1 MAEEQTGQERTEQP
15 TERRLQEARKKGQ
28 VPRSREL
35 NTMLSLLFA
44 SIALLLLG
52 GGISQ
57 NIMRI
62 SADGFSVSRELAFD
76 ASQLPFQFMYM
87 ASQTLLALSPFMAV
101 MLVAALAGPLL
112 MGGWSFSL
120 ETISFK
126 VEKLN
131 PIKGLARIFSLKG
144 LVELVKALAKFVLLL
159 GAAILVFFAI
169 DQQLL
174 SLTSMS
180 PKAAG
185 VEAVTVLVQVL
196 LILSA
201 TTILIVALDV
211 PFELWNH
218 QKQLRM
224 TKQEVKDEMKE
235 TDGNPQVKQRIRTV
249 QRQLAES
256 RMMED
261 VKTADVVITNP
272 THYAVALQYL
282 DRPGSAPRL
291 VAKGKDLTALRIRSI
306 ATEHDIPLF
315 EAPPLARAL
324 YRSTEIGHE
333 IPHILY
339 MAVARVLAYVFQ
351 LKNAGPTDYVPKP
364 SDLDIPPEAL
374 GPEAETEATVEVDQ
388 NGN

>member
-1 MAEEQTGQERTEQP
+1 M
-15 TERRLQEARKKGQ
+15 
-28 VPRSREL
+28 
-35 NTMLSLLFA
+35 
-44 SIALLLLG
+44 
-52 GGISQ
+52 
-57 NIMRI
+57 
-62 SADGFSVSRELAFD
+62 
-76 ASQLPFQFMYM
+76 
-87 ASQTLLALSPFMAV
+87 
-101 MLVAALAGPLL
+101 
-112 MGGWSFSL
+112 
-120 ETISFK
+120 
-126 VEKLN
+126 
-131 PIKGLARIFSLKG
+131 
-144 LVELVKALAKFVLLL
+144 
-159 GAAILVFFAI
+159 FFTI

-174 SLTSMS
+174 SLTSMT

-185 VEAVTVLVQVL
+185 LEAVTVLVRVL

-282 DRPGSAPRL
+282 DRPGSAPRV

-333 IPHILY
+333 IPHVLY

-364 SDLDIPPEAL
+364 ADLDIPSEAL
-374 GPEAETEATVEVDQ
+374 GDEAESEVDH

>member
-35 NTMLSLLFA
+35 NTMLSLILA
-44 SIALLLLG
+44 SIALLVLG
-52 GGISQ
+52 GGISR
-57 NIMRI
+57 NIMQI
-62 SADGFSVSRELAFD
+62 SVEGFSISRELAFD
-76 ASQLPFQFMYM
+76 ANQLPFQFMYM

-101 MLVAALAGPLL
+101 MLVAALAGPLM

-126 VEKLN
+126 LEKLN

-144 LVELVKALAKFVLLL
+144 LVELVKALAKFVLLI
-159 GAAILVFFAI
+159 GAAILVFFTI

-185 VEAVTVLVQVL
+185 IEAVSVLVQVL

-224 TKQEVKDEMKE
+224 TKQEIKDEMKE
-235 TDGNPQVKQRIRTV
+235 TDGNPQVKQRIRTM

-333 IPHILY
+333 IPHVLY

-364 SDLDIPPEAL
+364 DDLDIPLEVL
-374 GPEAETEATVEVDQ
+374 GDEAELDAEEDQ
-388 NGN
+388 NGS

>member
-1 MAEEQTGQERTEQP
+1 
-15 TERRLQEARKKGQ
+15 
-28 VPRSREL
+28 
-35 NTMLSLLFA
+35 MLSLILA
-44 SIALLLLG
+44 SIALLVLG
-52 GGISQ
+52 GGIAQ
-57 NIMRI
+57 NIMQVSI
-62 SADGFSVSRELAFD
+62 EGFSVPRALVFD
-76 ASQLPFQFMYM
+76 TSQLPYQFMYM
-87 ASQTLLALSPFMAV
+87 TSQALLALAPFLAV
-101 MLVAALAGPLL
+101 MLISVFAGPLM

-126 VEKLN
+126 FEKLD

-144 LVELVKALAKFVLLL
+144 LVELAKALAKFLLLL
-159 GAAILVFFAI
+159 GAAILIFFSI

-174 SLTSMS
+174 SLASMN
-180 PKAAG
+180 PMAAG
-185 VEAVTVLVQVL
+185 VEAVTVIAQVL

-224 TKQEVKDEMKE
+224 TKQEIKDEMKE

-272 THYAVALQYL
+272 THFAVALQYL
-282 DRPGSAPRL
+282 DRPGSAPKV
-291 VAKGKDLTALRIRSI
+291 VAKGKDLTALRIR
-306 ATEHDIPLF
+306 AVAAEHDVPLF

-333 IPHILY
+333 IPHVLY

-351 LKNAGPTDYVPKP
+351 LKSAGPTDYVPKP
-364 SDLDIPPEAL
+364 ADLDIPAEEWAEAS
-374 GPEAETEATVEVDQ
+374 EVDRD
-388 NGN
+388 GD

>member
-1 MAEEQTGQERTEQP
+1 VAEEQTGQERTEEP

-28 VPRSREL
+28 VPRSKEL
-35 NTMLSLLFA
+35 NTMLSLLLA
-44 SIALLLLG
+44 SISLLVFG
-52 GGISQ
+52 GHISQ
-57 NIMRI
+57 NLMQI
-62 SADGFSVSRELAFD
+62 SVEGFSVPRELAFD
-76 ASQLPFQFMYM
+76 TEQLPFQFMYM
-87 ASQTLLALSPFMAV
+87 VSHALLALSPFMAI
-101 MLVAALAGPLL
+101 MLVSVFAGPLL

-126 VEKLN
+126 LEKLD

-159 GAAILVFFAI
+159 GAAILVFFSI

-174 SLTSMS
+174 SLASMT

-185 VEAVTVLVQVL
+185 LEAVTILVQVL

-218 QKQLRM
+218 SKQLRM
-224 TKQEVKDEMKE
+224 TKQEIKDEMKE
-235 TDGNPQVKQRIRTV
+235 TDGNPQVKQRIRTL

-256 RMMED
+256 RMMDD
-261 VKTADVVITNP
+261 VRTADVVITNP

-282 DRPGSAPRL
+282 DRPGSAPKV

-306 ATEHDIPLF
+306 AADCDIPIF

-324 YRSTEIGHE
+324 YRSTEIGYE
-333 IPHILY
+333 IPHVLY

-351 LKNAGPTDYVPKP
+351 LKSATPTDYVPKP
-364 SDLDIPPEAL
+364 TDFDIPVEAL
-374 GPEAETEATVEVDQ
+374 GENDEGEVGRD
-388 NGN
+388 GN

>member
-28 VPRSREL
+28 VPRSKEL
-35 NTMLSLLFA
+35 NTMLSLLLA
-44 SIALLLLG
+44 SISLLVFG
-52 GGISQ
+52 GHISHNLMQ
-57 NIMRI
+57 I
-62 SADGFSVSRELAFD
+62 SVEGFSVPRELAFD
-76 ASQLPFQFMYM
+76 TAQLPFQFMYM
-87 ASQTLLALSPFMAV
+87 ASQAILALSPFMAI
-101 MLVAALAGPLL
+101 MLVSVFAGPLL

-126 VEKLN
+126 LEKLD

-159 GAAILVFFAI
+159 GAAILVFFSI

-174 SLTSMS
+174 SLASMT

-185 VEAVTVLVQVL
+185 LEAATILVQVL

-218 QKQLRM
+218 SKQLRM
-224 TKQEVKDEMKE
+224 TKQEIKDEMKE
-235 TDGNPQVKQRIRTV
+235 TDGNPQVKQRIRTL

-282 DRPGSAPRL
+282 DRPGSAPKVL
-291 VAKGKDLTALRIRSI
+291 AKGKDLTALRIRSI
-306 ATEHDIPLF
+306 AADCDIPIF

-324 YRSTEIGHE
+324 YRSTEIGYE
-333 IPHILY
+333 IPHVLY

-351 LKNAGPTDYVPKP
+351 LKNATPTDYVPKP
-364 SDLDIPPEAL
+364 TDFDIPVEAL
-374 GPEAETEATVEVDQ
+374 GEHDEDEVDRD
-388 NGN
+388 GN

>member
-35 NTMLSLLFA
+35 NTMLSLMLA
-44 SIALLLLG
+44 AIALLVLG
-52 GGISQ
+52 GNISR
-57 NIMRI
+57 NIMNI
-62 SADGFSVSRELAFD
+62 SVEGFSVSRELIFD
-76 ASQLPFQFMYM
+76 PSQLPYQFMHM
-87 ASQTLLALSPFMAV
+87 ASQALLALLPFMAV
-101 MLVAALAGPLL
+101 MLVGGFAGPLML
-112 MGGWSFSL
+112 GGWSFSL
-120 ETISFK
+120 ETIAFK
-126 VEKLN
+126 SEKLN

-144 LVELVKALAKFVLLL
+144 LVELAKALAKFLLLL
-159 GAAILVFFAI
+159 GAAILIFFSI

-174 SLTSMS
+174 SLASMN

-218 QKQLRM
+218 SKQLRM
-224 TKQEVKDEMKE
+224 TKQEVRDEMKE
-235 TDGNPQVKQRIRTV
+235 TDGNPQVKQRIRTM

-333 IPHILY
+333 IPHVLY

-364 SDLDIPPEAL
+364 DDLDIPLEAL
-374 GPEAETEATVEVDQ
+374 GDEAEVDAEEDQ
-388 NGN
+388 NGS

>member
-1 MAEEQTGQERTEQP
+1 VAEEQTGQERTEQP

-28 VPRSREL
+28 VPRSKEL
-35 NTMLSLLFA
+35 NTMLSLLLA
-44 SIALLLLG
+44 SISLLVFG
-52 GGISQ
+52 GYISQ
-57 NIMRI
+57 NLMQI
-62 SADGFSVSRELAFD
+62 SVEGFSIPRELAFD
-76 ASQLPFQFMYM
+76 TAQLPFQFMYM
-87 ASQTLLALSPFMAV
+87 ASQALLALSPFMAI
-101 MLVAALAGPLL
+101 MLVSVFAGPLL

-126 VEKLN
+126 LEKLD
-131 PIKGLARIFSLKG
+131 PIKGLARIFSLKS
-144 LVELVKALAKFVLLL
+144 LVELAKALAKFVLLL
-159 GAAILVFFAI
+159 GAAILVFFSI

-174 SLTSMS
+174 SLSSMT

-185 VEAVTVLVQVL
+185 LEAATILVQVL

-218 QKQLRM
+218 SKQLRM
-224 TKQEVKDEMKE
+224 TKQEIRDEMKE
-235 TDGNPQVKQRIRTV
+235 TDGNPQVKQRIRTL
-249 QRQLAES
+249 QRQLAEG

-282 DRPGSAPRL
+282 DRPGSAPKV
-291 VAKGKDLTALRIRSI
+291 VAKGKDLTALRIRAI
-306 ATEHDIPLF
+306 ATDCDIPIF

-324 YRSTEIGHE
+324 YRSTEIGYE
-333 IPHILY
+333 IPHVLF

-351 LKNAGPTDYVPKP
+351 LKSATPTDYVPKP
-364 SDLDIPPEAL
+364 TDFDIPVEAL
-374 GPEAETEATVEVDQ
+374 GENDEGEVDRD
-388 NGN
+388 GN

>member
-28 VPRSREL
+28 VPRSKEL
-35 NTMLSLLFA
+35 NTMLSLLLA
-44 SIALLLLG
+44 AISLLVFG
-52 GGISQ
+52 GYISQ
-57 NIMRI
+57 NLMQI
-62 SADGFSVSRELAFD
+62 SVEGFSIPRELAFD
-76 ASQLPFQFMYM
+76 TAQLPFQFMYM
-87 ASQTLLALSPFMAV
+87 ASQALLALSPFMAI
-101 MLVAALAGPLL
+101 MLISVFAGPLL

-126 VEKLN
+126 LEKLD
-131 PIKGLARIFSLKG
+131 PIKGLARIFSLKS
-144 LVELVKALAKFVLLL
+144 LVELAKALAKFVLLL
-159 GAAILVFFAI
+159 GAAILVFFSI

-174 SLTSMS
+174 SLSSMT

-185 VEAVTVLVQVL
+185 LEAATILVQVL

-201 TTILIVALDV
+201 TMILIVALDV

-218 QKQLRM
+218 SKQLRM
-224 TKQEVKDEMKE
+224 TKQEIRDEMKE
-235 TDGNPQVKQRIRTV
+235 TDGNPQVKQRIRTL
-249 QRQLAES
+249 QRQLAEG
-256 RMMED
+256 RMMDD

-282 DRPGSAPRL
+282 DRPGSAPKV

-306 ATEHDIPLF
+306 ATDCDIPIF

-324 YRSTEIGHE
+324 YRSTEIGYE
-333 IPHILY
+333 IPHVLY

-351 LKNAGPTDYVPKP
+351 LKSATPTDYVPKP
-364 SDLDIPPEAL
+364 TDFDIPVEAL
-374 GPEAETEATVEVDQ
+374 GENDEGEVDRD
-388 NGN
+388 GN

>member
-28 VPRSREL
+28 VPRSKEL
-35 NTMLSLLFA
+35 NTMLSLLLA
-44 SIALLLLG
+44 SISLLIFG
-52 GGISQ
+52 GHISQ
-57 NIMRI
+57 NLMQI
-62 SADGFSVSRELAFD
+62 SVEGFSIPRELAFD
-76 ASQLPFQFMYM
+76 TAQLPFQFMYM
-87 ASQTLLALSPFMAV
+87 VSQALLALSPFMAI
-101 MLVAALAGPLL
+101 MLVAVFAGPLL

-126 VEKLN
+126 LEKLD
-131 PIKGLARIFSLKG
+131 PVKGLARIFSLKS
-144 LVELVKALAKFVLLL
+144 LVELAKALAKFVLLL
-159 GAAILVFFAI
+159 GAAILVFFTI

-174 SLTSMS
+174 SLSSMT

-185 VEAVTVLVQVL
+185 LEAVTILVQVL

-218 QKQLRM
+218 SKQLRM
-224 TKQEVKDEMKE
+224 TKQEIKDEMKE
-235 TDGNPQVKQRIRTV
+235 TDGNPQVKQRIRTL

-282 DRPGSAPRL
+282 DRPGSAPKVL
-291 VAKGKDLTALRIRSI
+291 AKGKDLTALRIRSI
-306 ATEHDIPLF
+306 ATDCDIPIF

-324 YRSTEIGHE
+324 YRSTEIGYE
-333 IPHILY
+333 IPHVLY

-351 LKNAGPTDYVPKP
+351 LKNATPTDYVPKP
-364 SDLDIPPEAL
+364 TDFDIPVEAL
-374 GPEAETEATVEVDQ
+374 GEHDEDEVDRD
-388 NGN
+388 GN

>member
-1 MAEEQTGQERTEQP
+1 VAEEQTGQERTEQP

-28 VPRSREL
+28 VPRSKEL

-57 NIMRI
+57 SIMRI

-224 TKQEVKDEMKE
+224 TKQEIRDEMKE

-282 DRPGSAPRL
+282 DRPGSAPRV

-351 LKNAGPTDYVPKP
+351 LKNAAPTDYVPKP
-364 SDLDIPPEAL
+364 DDFDIPVEAL
-374 GPEAETEATVEVDQ
+374 GEETEVDQ
-388 NGN
+388 NGD

>member
-28 VPRSREL
+28 VPRSKEL
-35 NTMLSLLFA
+35 NTMLSLLLA
-44 SIALLLLG
+44 SISLLVFG
-52 GGISQ
+52 GYISQ
-57 NIMRI
+57 NLMQI
-62 SADGFSVSRELAFD
+62 SVEGFSIPRELAFD
-76 ASQLPFQFMYM
+76 TAQLPFQFMYM
-87 ASQTLLALSPFMAV
+87 ASQALLALSPFMAI
-101 MLVAALAGPLL
+101 MLVSVFAGPLL

-126 VEKLN
+126 LEKLD
-131 PIKGLARIFSLKG
+131 PIKGLARIFSLKS
-144 LVELVKALAKFVLLL
+144 LVELAKALAKFVLLL
-159 GAAILVFFAI
+159 GAAILVFFSI

-174 SLTSMS
+174 SLSSMT

-185 VEAVTVLVQVL
+185 LEAATILVQVL

-201 TTILIVALDV
+201 TMILIVALDV

-218 QKQLRM
+218 SKQLRM
-224 TKQEVKDEMKE
+224 TKQEIRDEMKE
-235 TDGNPQVKQRIRTV
+235 TDGNPQVKQRIRTL
-249 QRQLAES
+249 QRQLAEG

-282 DRPGSAPRL
+282 DRPGSAPKV

-306 ATEHDIPLF
+306 AADCDIPIF

-324 YRSTEIGHE
+324 YRSTEIGYE
-333 IPHILY
+333 IPHVLY

-351 LKNAGPTDYVPKP
+351 LKSATPTDYVPKP
-364 SDLDIPPEAL
+364 TDFDIPVEAL
-374 GPEAETEATVEVDQ
+374 GENDEGEVGRD
-388 NGN
+388 GN

>member
-1 MAEEQTGQERTEQP
+1 VAEEQTGQERTEQP

-28 VPRSREL
+28 VPRSKEL
-35 NTMLSLLFA
+35 NTMLSLLLA
-44 SIALLLLG
+44 SISLLAFG
-52 GGISQ
+52 GYISQ
-57 NIMRI
+57 NLMQI
-62 SADGFSVSRELAFD
+62 SVEGFSIPRELAFD
-76 ASQLPFQFMYM
+76 TAQLPFQFMYM
-87 ASQTLLALSPFMAV
+87 VSQALLALSPFMAI
-101 MLVAALAGPLL
+101 MLVSVFAGPLL

-126 VEKLN
+126 LEKLD
-131 PIKGLARIFSLKG
+131 PIKGLARIFSLKS
-144 LVELVKALAKFVLLL
+144 LVELAKALAKFVLLL
-159 GAAILVFFAI
+159 GAAILVFFSI

-174 SLTSMS
+174 SLSSMT

-185 VEAVTVLVQVL
+185 LEAATILVQVL

-201 TTILIVALDV
+201 TMILIVALDV

-218 QKQLRM
+218 SKQLRM
-224 TKQEVKDEMKE
+224 TKQEIRDEMKE
-235 TDGNPQVKQRIRTV
+235 TDGNPQVKQRIRTL
-249 QRQLAES
+249 QRQLAEG

-282 DRPGSAPRL
+282 DRPGSAPKV

-306 ATEHDIPLF
+306 AADCDIPIF

-324 YRSTEIGHE
+324 YRSTEIGYE
-333 IPHILY
+333 IPHVLY

-351 LKNAGPTDYVPKP
+351 LKSATPIDYVPKP
-364 SDLDIPPEAL
+364 TDFDIPVEAQ
-374 GPEAETEATVEVDQ
+374 GENDEDEVGRD
-388 NGN
+388 GN

>member
-1 MAEEQTGQERTEQP
+1 
-15 TERRLQEARKKGQ
+15 
-28 VPRSREL
+28 
-35 NTMLSLLFA
+35 MLSLILA
-44 SIALLLLG
+44 SIALLVLG
-52 GGISQ
+52 GGISR
-57 NIMRI
+57 NIMQI
-62 SADGFSVSRELAFD
+62 SVEGFSISRELAFD

-101 MLVAALAGPLL
+101 MLVAALAGPLM

-126 VEKLN
+126 LEKLN

-159 GAAILVFFAI
+159 GAAILVFFTI

-185 VEAVTVLVQVL
+185 IEAVTVLVQVL

-235 TDGNPQVKQRIRTV
+235 TDGNPQVKQRIRTM
-249 QRQLAES
+249 QRRLAES

-306 ATEHDIPLF
+306 AKEHDIPLF

-333 IPHILY
+333 IPHVLY

-364 SDLDIPPEAL
+364 DHLDIPLEAL
-374 GPEAETEATVEVDQ
+374 GDEAEVDAKEDQ
-388 NGN
+388 NGS

>member
-35 NTMLSLLFA
+35 NTMLSLILA
-44 SIALLLLG
+44 SIALLVLG
-52 GGISQ
+52 GGISR
-57 NIMRI
+57 NIMQI
-62 SADGFSVSRELAFD
+62 SVEGFSISRELAFD

-87 ASQTLLALSPFMAV
+87 ASQTLLALLPFMAV
-101 MLVAALAGPLL
+101 MLVAALAGPLV

-126 VEKLN
+126 LEKLN

-144 LVELVKALAKFVLLL
+144 LVELVKALAKFVLLI
-159 GAAILVFFAI
+159 GAAILVFFTI

-185 VEAVTVLVQVL
+185 IEAVSVLVQVL

-224 TKQEVKDEMKE
+224 TKQEIKDEMKE
-235 TDGNPQVKQRIRTV
+235 TDGNPQVKQRIRTM

-306 ATEHDIPLF
+306 AAEHDIPLF

-333 IPHILY
+333 IPHVLY

-364 SDLDIPPEAL
+364 DDLDIPLEAL
-374 GPEAETEATVEVDQ
+374 GDEAEVDAEEDQ
-388 NGN
+388 NGS

>member
-28 VPRSREL
+28 VPRSKEL
-35 NTMLSLLFA
+35 NTMLSLLLA
-44 SIALLLLG
+44 SISLLVFG
-52 GGISQ
+52 GHISQ
-57 NIMRI
+57 NLMQI
-62 SADGFSVSRELAFD
+62 SVEGFSIPRELAFD
-76 ASQLPFQFMYM
+76 AAQLPFQFMYM
-87 ASQTLLALSPFMAV
+87 VSNALLALLPFMAI
-101 MLVAALAGPLL
+101 MLVSVFAGPLL

-126 VEKLN
+126 LEKLD

-159 GAAILVFFAI
+159 GAAILIFSSI

-174 SLTSMS
+174 SLASMT

-185 VEAVTVLVQVL
+185 LEAATILVQVL
-196 LILSA
+196 LILSV

-218 QKQLRM
+218 SKQLRM

-235 TDGNPQVKQRIRTV
+235 TDGNPQVKQRIRTL
-249 QRQLAES
+249 QRQLAEG
-256 RMMED
+256 RMMDD

-282 DRPGSAPRL
+282 DRPGSAPKV

-306 ATEHDIPLF
+306 AADCDIPIF

-324 YRSTEIGHE
+324 YRSTEIGYE
-333 IPHILY
+333 IPHVLY
-339 MAVARVLAYVFQ
+339 MAVARVLAYVLQ
-351 LKNAGPTDYVPKP
+351 LKNATPTDYVPKP
-364 SDLDIPPEAL
+364 TDFDIPVEAL
-374 GPEAETEATVEVDQ
+374 GENDEDEVGRD
-388 NGN
+388 GN

>member
-28 VPRSREL
+28 VPRSKEL

-57 NIMRI
+57 SIMRI

-185 VEAVTVLVQVL
+185 IEAVTVLVQVL

-224 TKQEVKDEMKE
+224 TKQEIRDEMKE

-282 DRPGSAPRL
+282 DRPGSAPRV

-351 LKNAGPTDYVPKP
+351 LKNAAPTDYVPKP
-364 SDLDIPPEAL
+364 DDFDIPVEAL
-374 GPEAETEATVEVDQ
+374 GEETEVDQ
-388 NGN
+388 NGD

>member
-28 VPRSREL
+28 VPRSKEL
-35 NTMLSLLFA
+35 NTMLSLILA
-44 SIALLLLG
+44 SIALLVLG

-57 NIMRI
+57 NIMQV
-62 SADGFSVSRELAFD
+62 SVEGFSVPRELVFD
-76 ASQLPFQFMYM
+76 ASQLPYQFMYM
-87 ASQTLLALSPFMAV
+87 VSQVLLALAPFLAV
-101 MLVAALAGPLL
+101 MLVSVFAGPLI

-120 ETISFK
+120 DTISFK
-126 VEKLN
+126 FEKLN

-144 LVELVKALAKFVLLL
+144 LVELAKALAKFLLLL
-159 GAAILVFFAI
+159 GAALLIFFSI

-174 SLTSMS
+174 SLSSMN

-185 VEAVTVLVQVL
+185 VEAVTVLIQVL

-261 VKTADVVITNP
+261 VKTADVVVTNP

-282 DRPGSAPRL
+282 DRPGSAPRV
-291 VAKGKDLTALRIRSI
+291 VAKGKDLTALRIRAI
-306 ATEHDIPLF
+306 AKEQDIALF

-324 YRSTEIGHE
+324 YRSTEVGHE
-333 IPHILY
+333 IPHVLY

-364 SDLDIPPEAL
+364 DDLEIPLEAL
-374 GPEAETEATVEVDQ
+374 GDEADLDAEEDQ

>member
-35 NTMLSLLFA
+35 NTMLSLMLA
-44 SIALLLLG
+44 AIALLVLG
-52 GGISQ
+52 GNISR
-57 NIMRI
+57 NIMNI
-62 SADGFSVSRELAFD
+62 SVEGFSVSRELIFD
-76 ASQLPFQFMYM
+76 PSQLPYQFMHM
-87 ASQTLLALSPFMAV
+87 ASQALLALLPFLAV
-101 MLVAALAGPLL
+101 MLVAVFAGPLM

-120 ETISFK
+120 ETIAFK
-126 VEKLN
+126 SEKLN

-144 LVELVKALAKFVLLL
+144 LVELAKALAKFLLLL
-159 GAAILVFFAI
+159 GAAILIFFSI

-174 SLTSMS
+174 SLASMN

-218 QKQLRM
+218 SKQLRM
-224 TKQEVKDEMKE
+224 TKQEVRDEMKE
-235 TDGNPQVKQRIRTV
+235 TDGNPQVKQRIRTM

-291 VAKGKDLTALRIRSI
+291 VAKGKDLTALRIRAI

-333 IPHILY
+333 IPHVLY

-364 SDLDIPPEAL
+364 DDLDIPLEVL
-374 GPEAETEATVEVDQ
+374 GDEAELDAEEDQ
-388 NGN
+388 NGS

>member
-1 MAEEQTGQERTEQP
+1 MPEEQTGQERTEQP

-35 NTMLSLLFA
+35 NTMLSLILA
-44 SIALLLLG
+44 SIALLVLG
-52 GGISQ
+52 GGISR
-57 NIMRI
+57 NIMQI
-62 SADGFSVSRELAFD
+62 SVEGFSISRELAFD

-101 MLVAALAGPLL
+101 MLVAALAGPLM

-126 VEKLN
+126 LEKLN

-144 LVELVKALAKFVLLL
+144 LVELVKALAKFVLLI
-159 GAAILVFFAI
+159 GAAILVFFTI

-185 VEAVTVLVQVL
+185 IEAVSVLVQVL

-224 TKQEVKDEMKE
+224 TKQEIKDEMKE
-235 TDGNPQVKQRIRTV
+235 TDGNPQVKQRIRTM

-333 IPHILY
+333 IPHVLY

-364 SDLDIPPEAL
+364 DDLDIPLEAL
-374 GPEAETEATVEVDQ
+374 GDEAEVDAEEDQ
-388 NGN
+388 NGS

>member
-1 MAEEQTGQERTEQP
+1 
-15 TERRLQEARKKGQ
+15 
-28 VPRSREL
+28 
-35 NTMLSLLFA
+35 MLSLILA
-44 SIALLLLG
+44 SIALLVLG
-52 GGISQ
+52 GGISR
-57 NIMRI
+57 NIMQI
-62 SADGFSVSRELAFD
+62 SVEGFSISRELAFD
-76 ASQLPFQFMYM
+76 ANQLPFQFMYM

-101 MLVAALAGPLL
+101 MLVAALAGPLM

-126 VEKLN
+126 LEKLN

-144 LVELVKALAKFVLLL
+144 LVELVKALAKFVLLI
-159 GAAILVFFAI
+159 GAAILVFFTI

-185 VEAVTVLVQVL
+185 IEAVSVLVQVL

-224 TKQEVKDEMKE
+224 TKQEIKDEMKE
-235 TDGNPQVKQRIRTV
+235 TDGNPQVKQRIRTM

-333 IPHILY
+333 IPHVLY

-364 SDLDIPPEAL
+364 DDLDIPLEAL
-374 GPEAETEATVEVDQ
+374 GDEAEVDAEEDQ
-388 NGN
+388 NGS

>member
-1 MAEEQTGQERTEQP
+1 VAEEQTGQERTEQP

-28 VPRSREL
+28 VPRSKEL
-35 NTMLSLLFA
+35 NTMLSLLLA
-44 SIALLLLG
+44 SISLLVFG
-52 GGISQ
+52 GHISHNLMQ
-57 NIMRI
+57 I
-62 SADGFSVSRELAFD
+62 SVEGFSVPRELAFD
-76 ASQLPFQFMYM
+76 TAQLPFQFMYM
-87 ASQTLLALSPFMAV
+87 ASQAILALSPFMAI
-101 MLVAALAGPLL
+101 MLVSVFAGPLL

-126 VEKLN
+126 LEKLD

-159 GAAILVFFAI
+159 GAAILVFFSI

-174 SLTSMS
+174 SLASMT

-185 VEAVTVLVQVL
+185 LEAATILVQVL

-218 QKQLRM
+218 SKQLRM
-224 TKQEVKDEMKE
+224 TKQEIKDEMKE
-235 TDGNPQVKQRIRTV
+235 TDGNPQVKQRIRTL

-282 DRPGSAPRL
+282 DRPGSAPKVL
-291 VAKGKDLTALRIRSI
+291 AKGKDLTALRIRSI
-306 ATEHDIPLF
+306 AADCDIPIF

-324 YRSTEIGHE
+324 YRSTEIGYE
-333 IPHILY
+333 IPHVLY

-351 LKNAGPTDYVPKP
+351 LKNATPTDYVPKP
-364 SDLDIPPEAL
+364 TDFDIPVEAL
-374 GPEAETEATVEVDQ
+374 GEHDEDEVDRD
-388 NGN
+388 GN

>member
-35 NTMLSLLFA
+35 NTMLSLILA
-44 SIALLLLG
+44 SIALMVLG
-52 GGISQ
+52 GNISQ
-57 NIMRI
+57 SIMQI
-62 SADGFSVSRELAFD
+62 SVEGFSVSRELAFD

-101 MLVAALAGPLL
+101 MLVAALAGPLM

-126 VEKLN
+126 FEKLN

-159 GAAILVFFAI
+159 GAAILVFFTI

-174 SLTSMS
+174 SLTSMT

-185 VEAVTVLVQVL
+185 LEAVTVLVRVL

-282 DRPGSAPRL
+282 DRPGSAPRV

-333 IPHILY
+333 IPHVLY

-364 SDLDIPPEAL
+364 ADLDIPLEAL
-374 GPEAETEATVEVDQ
+374 GDEAESEVDR

>member
-1 MAEEQTGQERTEQP
+1 MAEEQIGQERTEQP

-35 NTMLSLLFA
+35 NTMLSLMLA
-44 SIALLLLG
+44 AIALLVLG
-52 GGISQ
+52 GNISR
-57 NIMRI
+57 NIMNI
-62 SADGFSVSRELAFD
+62 SVEGFSVSRELIFD
-76 ASQLPFQFMYM
+76 PSQLPYQFMHM
-87 ASQTLLALSPFMAV
+87 ASQALLALLPFMAV
-101 MLVAALAGPLL
+101 MLVGVFAGPLM

-120 ETISFK
+120 ETIAFK
-126 VEKLN
+126 SEKLN

-144 LVELVKALAKFVLLL
+144 LVELAKALAKFLLLL
-159 GAAILVFFAI
+159 GAAILIFFSI

-174 SLTSMS
+174 SLASMN

-218 QKQLRM
+218 SKQLRM
-224 TKQEVKDEMKE
+224 TKQEVRDEMKE
-235 TDGNPQVKQRIRTV
+235 TDGNPQVKQRIRTM
-249 QRQLAES
+249 QRQLAEG

-291 VAKGKDLTALRIRSI
+291 VAKGKDLTALRIRAI

-333 IPHILY
+333 IPHVLY

-364 SDLDIPPEAL
+364 DDLDIPLEVL
-374 GPEAETEATVEVDQ
+374 GDEAELDAEEDQ
-388 NGN
+388 NGS

>member
-28 VPRSREL
+28 VPRSKEL
-35 NTMLSLLFA
+35 NTMLSLILA
-44 SIALLLLG
+44 SIALLVLG
-52 GGISQ
+52 GGIAQ
-57 NIMRI
+57 NIMQI
-62 SADGFSVSRELAFD
+62 SIEGFSVPRALVFD
-76 ASQLPFQFMYM
+76 TSQLPYQFMYM
-87 ASQTLLALSPFMAV
+87 TSQALLALAPFLAV
-101 MLVAALAGPLL
+101 MLISVFAGPLI

-126 VEKLN
+126 FEKLN

-144 LVELVKALAKFVLLL
+144 LVELAKALAKFLLLL
-159 GAAILVFFAI
+159 GAAILIFFSI

-174 SLTSMS
+174 SLASMN
-180 PKAAG
+180 PMKAG
-185 VEAVTVLVQVL
+185 VEAVSVLVQVL

-224 TKQEVKDEMKE
+224 TKQEIKDEMKE

-272 THYAVALQYL
+272 THFAVALQYL
-282 DRPGSAPRL
+282 DRPGSAPKV
-291 VAKGKDLTALRIRSI
+291 VAKGKDLTALRIR
-306 ATEHDIPLF
+306 AVAAEHDVPLF

-333 IPHILY
+333 IPHVLY

-351 LKNAGPTDYVPKP
+351 LKSAGPTDYVPKP
-364 SDLDIPPEAL
+364 ADLDIPAEEWAEAS
-374 GPEAETEATVEVDQ
+374 EVDRD
-388 NGN
+388 GD

>member
-1 MAEEQTGQERTEQP
+1 VAEEQTGQERTEEP

-28 VPRSREL
+28 VPRSKEL
-35 NTMLSLLFA
+35 NTMLSLLLA
-44 SIALLLLG
+44 SIALLVFG
-52 GGISQ
+52 GYISQ
-57 NIMRI
+57 NLMQI
-62 SADGFSVSRELAFD
+62 SVEGFSIPRELAFD
-76 ASQLPFQFMYM
+76 TAQLPFQFMYM
-87 ASQTLLALSPFMAV
+87 ASQALLALSPFMAI
-101 MLVAALAGPLL
+101 MLVSVFAGPLL

-120 ETISFK
+120 EAISFK
-126 VEKLN
+126 LEKLD
-131 PIKGLARIFSLKG
+131 PIKGLARIVSLKS
-144 LVELVKALAKFVLLL
+144 LVELTKALAKFVLLL
-159 GAAILVFFAI
+159 GAAILVFFSI

-174 SLTSMS
+174 SLSSMT

-185 VEAVTVLVQVL
+185 LEAATILVQVL

-218 QKQLRM
+218 SKQLRM
-224 TKQEVKDEMKE
+224 TKQEIKDEMKE
-235 TDGNPQVKQRIRTV
+235 TDGNPQVKQRIRTL

-282 DRPGSAPRL
+282 DRPGSAPKVL
-291 VAKGKDLTALRIRSI
+291 AKGKDLTALRIRSI
-306 ATEHDIPLF
+306 AADCDIPIF

-324 YRSTEIGHE
+324 YRSTEIGYE
-333 IPHILY
+333 IPHVLY

-351 LKNAGPTDYVPKP
+351 LKNATPTDYVPKP
-364 SDLDIPPEAL
+364 TDFDIP
-374 GPEAETEATVEVDQ
+374 VEVLGENDEDEVDRD
-388 NGN
+388 GN

>member
-1 MAEEQTGQERTEQP
+1 
-15 TERRLQEARKKGQ
+15 
-28 VPRSREL
+28 
-35 NTMLSLLFA
+35 MLSLILA
-44 SIALLLLG
+44 SIALLVLG
-52 GGISQ
+52 GGISR
-57 NIMRI
+57 NIMQI
-62 SADGFSVSRELAFD
+62 SVEGFSISRELAFD
-76 ASQLPFQFMYM
+76 ANQLPFQFMYM

-101 MLVAALAGPLL
+101 MLVAALAGPLM

-126 VEKLN
+126 LEKLN

-144 LVELVKALAKFVLLL
+144 LVELVKALAKFVLLI
-159 GAAILVFFAI
+159 GAAILVFFTI

-185 VEAVTVLVQVL
+185 IEAVSVLVQVL

-224 TKQEVKDEMKE
+224 TKQEIKDEMKE
-235 TDGNPQVKQRIRTV
+235 TDGNPQVKQRIRTM

-282 DRPGSAPRL
+282 DRPGSAPRM

-333 IPHILY
+333 IPHVLY

-364 SDLDIPPEAL
+364 DDLDIPLEAL
-374 GPEAETEATVEVDQ
+374 GDEAEVDAEEDQ
-388 NGN
+388 NGS

>member
-57 NIMRI
+57 SIMRI

-224 TKQEVKDEMKE
+224 TKQEIRDEMKE

-282 DRPGSAPRL
+282 DRPGSAPRV

-351 LKNAGPTDYVPKP
+351 LKNAAPTDYVPKP
-364 SDLDIPPEAL
+364 DDFDIPVEAL
-374 GPEAETEATVEVDQ
+374 GEETEVDQ
-388 NGN
+388 NGD

>member
-28 VPRSREL
+28 VPRSKEL
-35 NTMLSLLFA
+35 NTMLSLLLA
-44 SIALLLLG
+44 SISLLVFG
-52 GGISQ
+52 GYISQ
-57 NIMRI
+57 NLMQI
-62 SADGFSVSRELAFD
+62 SVEGFSIPRELAFD
-76 ASQLPFQFMYM
+76 AAQLPFQFMYM
-87 ASQTLLALSPFMAV
+87 ASQALLALSPFMAI
-101 MLVAALAGPLL
+101 MLVSVFAGPLL

-120 ETISFK
+120 ESIAFK
-126 VEKLN
+126 LEKLD
-131 PIKGLARIFSLKG
+131 PIKGLARIFSLKS
-144 LVELVKALAKFVLLL
+144 LVELAKALAKFVLLL
-159 GAAILVFFAI
+159 GAAILVFFSI

-174 SLTSMS
+174 SLSSMT

-185 VEAVTVLVQVL
+185 LEAATILVQVL

-201 TTILIVALDV
+201 TMILIVALDV

-218 QKQLRM
+218 SKQLRM
-224 TKQEVKDEMKE
+224 TKQEIKDEMKE
-235 TDGNPQVKQRIRTV
+235 TDGNPQVKQRIRTL
-249 QRQLAES
+249 QRQLAEG

-282 DRPGSAPRL
+282 DRPGSAPKV

-306 ATEHDIPLF
+306 AADCDIPIF

-324 YRSTEIGHE
+324 YRSTEIGYE
-333 IPHILY
+333 IPHALY

-351 LKNAGPTDYVPKP
+351 LKSATPTDYVPKP
-364 SDLDIPPEAL
+364 TDFDIPVEAL
-374 GPEAETEATVEVDQ
+374 GENDEGEVDHD
-388 NGN
+388 GN

>member
-1 MAEEQTGQERTEQP
+1 VAEEQTGQERTEQP

-35 NTMLSLLFA
+35 NTMLSLILA
-44 SIALLLLG
+44 SIALMVLG
-52 GGISQ
+52 GNISQ
-57 NIMRI
+57 SIMQI
-62 SADGFSVSRELAFD
+62 SVEGFSVSRELAFD

-101 MLVAALAGPLL
+101 MLVAALAGPLM

-126 VEKLN
+126 FEKLN

-159 GAAILVFFAI
+159 GAAILVFFTI

-174 SLTSMS
+174 SLTSMT

-185 VEAVTVLVQVL
+185 LEAVTVLVRVL

-224 TKQEVKDEMKE
+224 TKQEIKDEMKE

-282 DRPGSAPRL
+282 DRPGSAPRV

-333 IPHILY
+333 IPHVLY

-364 SDLDIPPEAL
+364 ADLDIPLEAL
-374 GPEAETEATVEVDQ
+374 GDEAESEVDR

>member
-57 NIMRI
+57 SIMRI
-62 SADGFSVSRELAFD
+62 SADGFSVSREMAFD

-159 GAAILVFFAI
+159 GAAILVFFTI

-224 TKQEVKDEMKE
+224 TKQEIKDEMKE

-282 DRPGSAPRL
+282 DRPGSAPRV

-351 LKNAGPTDYVPKP
+351 LKNAAPTDYVPKP
-364 SDLDIPPEAL
+364 DDFDIPVEAL
-374 GPEAETEATVEVDQ
+374 GEETEVDQ
-388 NGN
+388 NGD

>member
-1 MAEEQTGQERTEQP
+1 
-15 TERRLQEARKKGQ
+15 
-28 VPRSREL
+28 
-35 NTMLSLLFA
+35 MLSLILA
-44 SIALLLLG
+44 SIALMVLG
-52 GGISQ
+52 GNISQ
-57 NIMRI
+57 SIMQI
-62 SADGFSVSRELAFD
+62 SVEGFSVSRELAFD

-101 MLVAALAGPLL
+101 MLVAALAGPLM

-126 VEKLN
+126 FEKLN

-159 GAAILVFFAI
+159 GAAILVFFTI

-174 SLTSMS
+174 SLTSMT

-185 VEAVTVLVQVL
+185 LEAVTVLVRVL

-282 DRPGSAPRL
+282 DRPGSAPRV

-333 IPHILY
+333 IPHVLY

-364 SDLDIPPEAL
+364 ADLDIPLEAL
-374 GPEAETEATVEVDQ
+374 DDEAESEVDH